1 MEIELKL
8 LIAAD
13 SVDAFRALPLL
24 SEHCVAAPESQ
35 DLFSTYF
42 DTPALH
48 LKQHRSALRVRKA
61 GALWIQTYKGGGSV
75 AAGLHQRH
83 EWECEVAGP
92 RIELDKLLPLVD
104 NPAARTA
111 LELPG
116 LTQQLE
122 AIFTTSFLRTA
133 WQLRLPQGTEVE
145 VALDEGVVEAGG
157 STQPICEIELE
168 LKSGDTGELL
178 AFAQALRQAIPLTPS
193 NVSKAQRGFALR
205 GRGLQGADSSL

>member
-13 SVDAFRALPLL
+13 SVDAFIALPLL
-24 SEHCVAAPESQ
+24 REHAVAAPESQ

-42 DTPALH
+42 DTPGLL

-83 EWECEVAGP
+83 EWECEVTGP
-92 RIELDKLLPLVD
+92 RIELEKLLPLVD
-104 NPAARTA
+104 NPAARAA
-111 LELPG
+111 LEAPG
-116 LTQQLE
+116 LAEQLQE
-122 AIFTTSFLRTA
+122 VFTTSFRRTA

-145 VALDEGVVEAGG
+145 VALDQGAVEAGG
-157 STQPICEIELE
+157 RTLPICEIELE
-168 LKSGDTGELL
+168 LKSGETNELL
-178 AFAQALRQAIPLTPS
+178 AFSQSLRQAIALTPS
-193 NVSKAQRGFALR
+193 NVSKAQRGFTLR
-205 GRGLQGADSSL
+205 AQGFPGVDSSL

>member
-8 LIAAD
+8 LIAAED
-13 SVDAFRALPLL
+13 VAAFCALPLL
-24 SEHCVAAPESQ
+24 QQYAVGAVVSQ

-83 EWECEVAGP
+83 EWECEVSGP
-92 RIELDKLLPLVD
+92 HIALDQLLPLVD
-104 NPAARTA
+104 DPSARTA

-116 LTQQLE
+116 LAAQLQE
-122 AIFTTSFLRTA
+122 VFTTSFRRTA
-133 WQLRLPQGTEVE
+133 WQLRLPQRTEVE
-145 VALDEGVVEAGG
+145 VALDQGMVEAGG
-157 STQPICEIELE
+157 RTLPICEIELE
-168 LKSGDTGELL
+168 LKSGDTEELL
-178 AFAQALRQAIPLTPS
+178 EFAQALRQAIALTPS

-205 GRGLQGADSSL
+205 FPNWDSSL

>member
-8 LIAAD
+8 LIDAEH
-13 SVDAFRALPLL
+13 VDAFRALPLL
-24 SEHCVAAPESQ
+24 QEHAVGAATSQ

-83 EWECEVAGP
+83 EWECEVAGLH
-92 RIELDKLLPLVD
+92 IELEKLLPMVD
-104 NPAARTA
+104 NPAARAA

-116 LTQQLE
+116 LADQLAE
-122 AIFTTSFLRTA
+122 VFTTSFRRTA

-145 VALDEGVVEAGG
+145 VALDQGVVEAGG
-157 STQPICEIELE
+157 HSLPICEIELE
-168 LKSGDTGELL
+168 LKSGETEELL
-178 AFAQALRQAIPLTPS
+178 VFSQALRQAIPLAPS

-205 GRGLQGADSSL
+205 FPGEDSSL

>member
-8 LIAAD
+8 LIAAED
-13 SVDAFRALPLL
+13 ADAFRSLPLL
-24 SEHCVAAPESQ
+24 GEHAVAAPESQ

-92 RIELDKLLPLVD
+92 HIELAKLLPLVD
-104 NPAARTA
+104 NPAARAA

-116 LTQQLE
+116 LAEQLHE
-122 AIFTTSFLRTA
+122 VFTTSFRRTA
-133 WQLRLPQGTEVE
+133 WQLRLPHGTEVE
-145 VALDEGVVEAGG
+145 LALDQGVVEAGG
-157 STQPICEIELE
+157 RTLPICEIELE
-168 LKSGDTGELL
+168 LKSGQTDELL
-178 AFAQALRQAIPLTPS
+178 AFSQALRQEISLAPS

-205 GRGLQGADSSL
+205 FPDKDSSL

>member
-8 LIAAD
+8 LIAAED
-13 SVDAFRALPLL
+13 VVAFCALPLL
-24 SEHCVAAPESQ
+24 QQHAVGAATSQ

-42 DTPALH
+42 DTPTLH

-104 NPAARTA
+104 NPAARAA

-116 LTQQLE
+116 LAAQLE
-122 AIFTTSFLRTA
+122 AVFATSFRRTA

-145 VALDEGVVEAGG
+145 LALDQGVVEADGR
-157 STQPICEIELE
+157 TLPICEIELE
-168 LKSGDTGELL
+168 LKSGQTDELL
-178 AFAQALRQAIPLTPS
+178 AFSQALRQAIALAPS

-205 GRGLQGADSSL
+205 FPGKDSSL